1 MGGGPQTLTWCTY
14 TQLRQNKHTKRNTYN
29 KKERLQTTA
38 KAHNKI
44 SPKIVT
50 TKSPR
55 QIAEMK
61 N

>member
-1 MGGGPQTLTWCTY
+1 VARKLSPDAPTHNYVKTNTQKEILTI
-14 TQLRQNKHTKRNTYN
+14 
-29 KKERLQTTA
+29 KKKRLQTTA